1 MNAALFYVIGASG
14 SGKDSLMSYAREQ
27 LPHTANATF
36 AHRYITRTA
45 DAGHENH
52 IALNEAEFAQRL
64 NLNCFA
70 MHWYSHG
77 YHYGIGQEIQHWM
90 AQGLSV
96 VVNGSR
102 AYLSQ
107 AAADF
112 EQLRPILIEVDL
124 AILEKRLLERGRESQ
139 QEIIKRLERAEAFS
153 QSISHPKLTRI
164 QNNRCLAESGDILLS
179 TLTRMA

>member
-14 SGKDSLMSYAREQ
+14 CGKDSLMSYARKR
-27 LPHTANATF
+27 LPHTAKVTF
-36 AHRYITRTA
+36 AHRYITRAA
-45 DAGHENH
+45 DAGNENH
-52 IALNEAEFAQRL
+52 IALSEADFAQRL

-112 EQLRPILIEVDL
+112 EQLHPILIEVDL
-124 AILEKRLLERGRESQ
+124 AILEKRLVKRGRESK
-139 QEIIKRLERAEAFS
+139 QEIINRLERAEALS

-164 QNNRCLAESGDILLS
+164 QNNRSLAESGESLLS
-179 TLTRMA
+179 TLTRTA